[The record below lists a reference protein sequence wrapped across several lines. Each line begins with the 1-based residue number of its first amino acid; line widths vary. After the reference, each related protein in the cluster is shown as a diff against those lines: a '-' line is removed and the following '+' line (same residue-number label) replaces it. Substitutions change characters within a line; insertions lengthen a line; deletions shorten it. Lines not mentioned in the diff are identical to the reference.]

1 LRGPVRRPYPWGR
14 AHPQTRSDTGYMMFA
29 EAGITGVDVTAVF
42 LLLFGFLVVACG
54 MLLGLAWVGV
64 TLGLGPQGRESVRG
78 KSRFGRAAL
87 AAVVSGVSLPFVNM
101 LAAGATRLEL
111 DALHMFVIVFG
122 FLLPVGVGYI
132 VGRVAARR

>member
-1 LRGPVRRPYPWGR
+1 
-14 AHPQTRSDTGYMMFA
+14 MMFA
-29 EAGITGVDVTAVF
+29 EAVPQDVNVTAIL
-42 LLLFGFLVVACG
+42 LLLFGFLLVACG

-78 KSRFGRAAL
+78 KSRFVWAAL

-101 LAAGATRLEL
+101 LAAGASRLEL
-111 DALHMFVIVFG
+111 DALYMFVIVFG

-132 VGRVAARR
+132 VGRVAGRR